1 MSEYATAIG
10 TEEADMKIQI
20 ATGKFER
27 SVRVKEKD
35 RLVQRRIELPLPL
48 APSVAITSIDKSNGC
63 VIVQVKVQ

>member
-63 VIVQVKVQ
+63 AIVQVKVQ